1 MIDRRKATPPSQ
13 NNTPPGAKNRDCLLC
28 RKEFL
33 SAWAGERI
41 CRPCKGTS
49 AWRSGI
55 A

>member
-1 MIDRRKATPPSQ
+1 MLDRRKAEKPLHTNRSS
-13 NNTPPGAKNRDCLLC
+13 GAKIRTCLIC
-28 RKEFL
+28 RKEFP